1 MSRLIVLVMLIAFGS
16 DVYASHPHK
25 KVRME
30 DCLVATKAIR
40 AGEFIKVE
48 YLSFTDEGEPVYEI
62 EIRDPEGKEWEFECS
77 AITGRILEI
86 EQEVDSTND
95 PLFKKHMKVSE
106 EEARKI
112 ANAIYPGTIEEVEYE
127 IEFNGMPVYEFVITD
142 KYGVTFKVEVSA
154 VTGEIVEVQMRQW
167 KIGVEGSAKSR

>member
-1 MSRLIVLVMLIAFGS
+1 MSRYIVLVLLIAFGT
-16 DVYASHPHK
+16 DVYAGHPHK
-25 KVRME
+25 KVRLE

-48 YLSFTDEGEPVYEI
+48 YLSFTDEGEAVYEI
-62 EIRDPEGKEWEFECS
+62 EVRDPDGKEWEFECS
-77 AITGRILEI
+77 AVTGQILEI
-86 EQEVDSTND
+86 EQEVDSPND

-112 ANAIYPGTIEEVEYE
+112 ATAVYPGTIEEVEYE
-127 IEFNGMPVYEFVITD
+127 IEFNGMPVYEFVIVD

-154 VTGEIVEVQMRQW
+154 ATGEIVEVQMRQW
-167 KIGVEGSAKSR
+167 KIGVEGSAKSK